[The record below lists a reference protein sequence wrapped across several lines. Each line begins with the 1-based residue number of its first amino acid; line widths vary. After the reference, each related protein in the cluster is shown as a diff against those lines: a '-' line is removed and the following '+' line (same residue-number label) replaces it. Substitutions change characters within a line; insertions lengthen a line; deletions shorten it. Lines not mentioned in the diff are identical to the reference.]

1 MIHHNLNEEP
11 SLLWSWKN
19 NAIMRQ
25 ILKMIGI
32 WATAGSFLF
41 PACQPVPEVPV
52 LSYPL
57 PEQVRTDG
65 ETVFRE
71 GKDSVS
77 RVYLIKDILCKVY
90 NRGEKSFAL
99 ALENL
104 EPGFPSRSYV
114 KYGGLNEDEMM
125 LTLASRGPEGIL
137 LHDWPLERMAYVDVE
152 KALSDSLYEPDVFPC
167 DVVSQEVIPL
177 EGHELL
183 YLNRYSWEEG
193 APRFYRT
200 NGKGNQR
207 YHRKGRKDGFSILNG
222 ELILNKVQG
231 KVAFADRRYPVVE
244 IWSLDGKLQKRIQ
257 VEEERS
263 FEIREL
269 EIGGKKDYYFVNV
282 APCCFASGAG
292 TDSTLA
298 LAYQNAEGESSV
310 YIMDWEGV
318 LHQSF
323 KVSGKV
329 KEISLSV
336 SGEDVYCWSSFDDE
350 DRLVRYSL

>member
-65 ETVFRE
+65 ETVFRV

-269 EIGGKKDYYFVNV
+269 EIGGKKDYYFVNGSLLLRQRCRDRFD
-282 APCCFASGAG
+282 AGAS
-292 TDSTLA
+292 LP
-298 LAYQNAEGESSV
+298 ECRRRV
-310 YIMDWEGV
+310 
-318 LHQSF
+318 
-323 KVSGKV
+323 
-329 KEISLSV
+329 
-336 SGEDVYCWSSFDDE
+336 
-350 DRLVRYSL
+350 

>member
-1 MIHHNLNEEP
+1 
-11 SLLWSWKN
+11 
-19 NAIMRQ
+19 MRQ
-25 ILKMIGI
+25 ILKTMVI
-32 WATAGSFLF
+32 WAAAGSFLF
-41 PACQPVPEVPV
+41 PACRSVPEAPV
-52 LSYPL
+52 VSFPL
-57 PEQVRTDG
+57 PEQVRWDG
-65 ETVFRE
+65 ETVLRV
-71 GKDSVS
+71 GKYSVS

-90 NRGEKSFAL
+90 DREQNSFAL
-99 ALENL
+99 ALETL
-104 EPGFPSRSYV
+104 EPGIVSRSFV
-114 KYGGLNEDEMM
+114 KYGGHNADEML
-125 LTLASRGPEGIL
+125 LTLASRGPDGIL
-137 LHDWPLERMAYVDVE
+137 LHDFPLERIAYVDVE
-152 KALSDSLYEPDVFPC
+152 KALSDSLYEPDFFPSDVF
-167 DVVSQEVIPL
+167 SQEVIPL

-207 YHRKGRKDGFSILNG
+207 HHRKGRKDGFSILNG

-282 APCCFASGAG
+282 APCCFASGSG

-298 LAYQNAEGESSV
+298 LAYQDAEGQYCV

-323 KVSGKV
+323 KVSGKI

-336 SGEDVYCWSSFDDE
+336 SGDFVYCWSSFDDE

>member
-1 MIHHNLNEEP
+1 
-11 SLLWSWKN
+11 
-19 NAIMRQ
+19 MRQ
-25 ILKMIGI
+25 ILKTIGI

-41 PACQPVPEVPV
+41 PACRSVPEVPV
-52 LSYPL
+52 VSYPL

-65 ETVFRE
+65 ETVFRV

-90 NRGEKSFAL
+90 DREQNSFAL

-104 EPGFPSRSYV
+104 EPGLASLSFV
-114 KYGGLNEDEMM
+114 KYGGLNADEMM
-125 LTLASRGPEGIL
+125 LTLASRGPDGIL
-137 LHDWPLERMAYVDVE
+137 LHDFPLERMAYVDVT
-152 KALSDSLYEPDVFPC
+152 KALSDSLYEPDVFPS
-167 DVVSQEVIPL
+167 DVFSQEVIQ
-177 EGHELL
+177 
-183 YLNRYSWEEG
+183 EG

-207 YHRKGRKDGFSILNG
+207 HHRKGRKDGFSILNG
-222 ELILNKVQG
+222 ELILNKAQG
-231 KVAFADRRYPVVE
+231 KVAFADRRYPEIE

-269 EIGGKKDYYFVNV
+269 EIRGEKDFYFVNE
-282 APCCFASGAG
+282 APHCFVSGAG
-292 TDSTLA
+292 TDSTFA
-298 LAYQNAEGESSV
+298 LAYQNAEGESCV
-310 YIMDWEGV
+310 YIMDWVGV

-336 SGEDVYCWSSFDDE
+336 SGDDVYCWSAFDDE
-350 DRLVRYSL
+350 DRLVRYFL

>member
-1 MIHHNLNEEP
+1 
-11 SLLWSWKN
+11 
-19 NAIMRQ
+19 MRQ

-65 ETVFRE
+65 ETVFRV

-137 LHDWPLERMAYVDVE
+137 LEVLV
-152 KALSDSLYEPDVFPC
+152 VFC
-167 DVVSQEVIPL
+167 KS
-177 EGHELL
+177 
-183 YLNRYSWEEG
+183 
-193 APRFYRT
+193 
-200 NGKGNQR
+200 
-207 YHRKGRKDGFSILNG
+207 
-222 ELILNKVQG
+222 
-231 KVAFADRRYPVVE
+231 
-244 IWSLDGKLQKRIQ
+244 
-257 VEEERS
+257 
-263 FEIREL
+263 
-269 EIGGKKDYYFVNV
+269 
-282 APCCFASGAG
+282 
-292 TDSTLA
+292 
-298 LAYQNAEGESSV
+298 
-310 YIMDWEGV
+310 
-318 LHQSF
+318 
-323 KVSGKV
+323 
-329 KEISLSV
+329 SLS
-336 SGEDVYCWSSFDDE
+336 EFSFWAPVLTFAEVPPMMFATYD
-350 DRLVRYSL
+350 

>member
-1 MIHHNLNEEP
+1 
-11 SLLWSWKN
+11 
-19 NAIMRQ
+19 MRQ
-25 ILKMIGI
+25 ILKTIGI

-52 LSYPL
+52 VSYPL
-57 PEQVRTDG
+57 PGQVRTDG
-65 ETVFRE
+65 ETVFKV

-137 LHDWPLERMAYVDVE
+137 LHDWPLEHMAYVEVE
-152 KALSDSLYEPDVFPC
+152 KALSDSLYEPDVFPS

-177 EGHELL
+177 EGHALL

-193 APRFYRT
+193 QPRFYRT
-200 NGKGNQR
+200 NGKGDQR
-207 YHRKGRKDGFSILNG
+207 HHRKGRKDGFSILNG
-222 ELILNKVQG
+222 ELILNKAQG

-257 VEEERS
+257 VAEERS

-269 EIGGKKDYYFVNV
+269 EIGGKKDYFFVNV

-298 LAYQNAEGESSV
+298 LAYQNDEGESCV

-323 KVSGKV
+323 KVPGKV